1 MEHRW
6 LTSIPPMNSCMK
18 VCSLS
23 CKSKSIRVGDGK
35 HTLKMFQLA
44 LTKLSHAKLLL
55 KQLLH
60 FRCCH
65 CFGKCQH
72 PVWLVDGWCLC
83 HYVFLHFWI
92 QELKQSMEQKL
103 LQTKFSR
110 GIKRHACPTYPPPH
124 LTPLPSQFDARG
136 GCRNLACFLVS
147 LLVPTNTCVD
157 SVCHIQQNH

>member
-1 MEHRW
+1 
-6 LTSIPPMNSCMK
+6 MNSCMK

-110 GIKRHACPTYPPPH
+110 GRKRHACPTHPPPIPIWCQGRLQKPRLLPGFATSANKYMCRLSLSYSAKS
-124 LTPLPSQFDARG
+124 LTLTAYSSQ
-136 GCRNLACFLVS
+136 S
-147 LLVPTNTCVD
+147 E
-157 SVCHIQQNH
+157 HKQN